1 MGNCCFLIDF
11 EREWCLCMDG
21 DQPVMSGMLSCK
33 KRLVDV
39 EVNTLTFDFDG
50 CGKSEGNFLRMAA
63 WLNYWS
69 S

>member
-1 MGNCCFLIDF
+1 
-11 EREWCLCMDG
+11 MDG